1 MNRTMLEDFKRKYPN
16 APLTDNG
23 TPEVCP
29 HYLGFPEKEEYCVFN
44 AGAGCVEC
52 WNRPA
57 KKKRK
62 WRIRKNSPLDWAL
75 TILAVIALIMAIN
88 LPSTLSNFIGG

>member
-1 MNRTMLEDFKRKYPN
+1 MSKTMLDDFKRKYPN
-16 APLTDNG
+16 APLGADG
-23 TPEVCP
+23 TPDMCP
-29 HYLGFPEKEEYCVFN
+29 AALGFPEEDCCLFDVNGTPCAK
-44 AGAGCVEC
+44 C
-52 WNRPA
+52 WSRPA
-57 KKKRK
+57 KKRRK